1 MRISLS
7 LFSYCLRSSRQQ
19 NHACVLLQV
28 VGRRAVFG
36 GRIVLDAI
44 VRNES
49 LTNHVMSAIIIKG
62 RTLFWSVMQN
72 IQHTHKHFY
81 FINRVSERVSPHST
95 CGKSDVT
102 FALLCVFAL
111 AGNCSDLILCQSSIG
126 QL

>member
-1 MRISLS
+1 MRIS

-62 RTLFWSVMQN
+62 RTLFRSVMQN
-72 IQHTHKHFY
+72 IQHTQ
-81 FINRVSERVSPHST
+81 
-95 CGKSDVT
+95 
-102 FALLCVFAL
+102 ALLFY
-111 AGNCSDLILCQSSIG
+111 
-126 QL
+126 